1 MNPST
6 AELRIVPALSEIP
19 AAAWNALVKTH
30 GSNQPFLRH
39 EFLSALEKTGCVG
52 EANASPEKTYTGW
65 QSAHITLWE
74 EGALTGAIPAYLK
87 YHSYGEYVFDW
98 AWADAY
104 QRNGLDYYPKLL
116 AAIPF
121 SPITGARLLT
131 DTPQRKALLAQ
142 GAIAAAKE
150 LRASSFHCL
159 FPLAEEIAPLQQAGM
174 LTRHGTQFHWQ
185 NKPGAGYASFDE
197 FLATFTHE
205 KRKKIKQER
214 RKVVE
219 AGITFEW
226 FTSNQGNNALRDE
239 HWAFLH
245 QCYCNTY
252 RLHRSTPYLNLE
264 FFRLLGQRMPG
275 NCLIIIGSKT
285 NENGATTPLCAAFNI
300 YDQTTL
306 WGRYWGTLEYI
317 PNLHFE
323 TCYYQA
329 LEFCIAHNIQL
340 FEGGAQGEHKL
351 ARGLLPE
358 QTQSMHWLAHPEF
371 SEAVERFLEREQRG
385 VAGYIEEL
393 REHAPFRK
401 QI

>member
-1 MNPST
+1 MSNPSPS
-6 AELRIVPALSEIP
+6 AELRIFSALADLP
-19 AAAWNALVKTH
+19 AAAWNALVEKH
-30 GSNQPFLRH
+30 GGNQPFLRH
-39 EFLSALEKTGCVG
+39 EFLNAFEATGCVG
-52 EANASPEKTYTGW
+52 ESKGQHTGW
-65 QSAHITLWE
+65 QPAHITLWE
-74 EGALTGAIPAYLK
+74 KGSLVGAMPAYLK

-131 DTPQRKALLAQ
+131 DTPARKALLAQ
-142 GAIAAAKE
+142 GAIAAARE
-150 LRASSFHCL
+150 LGASSFHCL
-159 FPLAEEIAPLQQAGM
+159 FPLDEEIAPLQHAGM

-185 NKPGAGYASFDE
+185 NKPGTGYASFDE
-197 FLATFTHE
+197 FLATFTRE

-214 RKVVE
+214 RKVAE

-226 FTSNQGNNALRDE
+226 FTGTQGNHALRDE
-239 HWAFLH
+239 HWTFLH
-245 QCYCNTY
+245 QCYRNTY
-252 RLHRSTPYLNLE
+252 RLHRSTPYLNLD
-264 FFRLLGQRMPG
+264 FFRLLGQRMPD
-275 NCLIIIGSKT
+275 NCLIVIGSR
-285 NENGATTPLCAAFNI
+285 NEKPLCAAFNI
-300 YDQTTL
+300 YDRTTL
-306 WGRYWGTLEYI
+306 WGRYWGALETI

-329 LEFCIAHNIQL
+329 LEFCIARNIQL

-351 ARGLLPE
+351 ARGLMPE

-371 SEAVERFLEREQRG
+371 SEAVEQFLEREQRG

-393 REHAPFRK
+393 KEHAPFRK
-401 QI
+401 LGQNS